1 MLRFLPPCSGMQ
13 ILPIVFP
20 GCLFERFVA
29 SITGFL
35 SSFTQDFLSFL
46 KSHALVSRSLLAV
59 TGRLAG
65 LAALGGDAH
74 GKSPVSGTSA
84 NVVVISAGLSG
95 LVSARELL
103 KKGKT
108 VALLEAK
115 SIISGRMAN
124 EKVAGDCVID
134 LGGQWGGKTH

>member
-74 GKSPVSGTSA
+74 GKSPVSGTSV
-84 NVVVISAGLSG
+84 NVVVIS
-95 LVSARELL
+95 
-103 KKGKT
+103 